1 METTVLRIIALLPAL
16 GLPASAGEQA
26 QWYPYRTL
34 TDAHDPSDLGHY
46 SATTMQQTRMT
57 VANSSQLLLQ
67 QQLCSNESAYN
78 ATAIVETTCSFYVN
92 ATEGE
97 EDDFDANFKCP
108 PGFNSSCP
116 TAGQCDYSFGDFYFC
131 GSLSTLTQEE
141 CDAVTMCKCL

>member
-1 METTVLRIIALLPAL
+1 
-16 GLPASAGEQA
+16 
-26 QWYPYRTL
+26 
-34 TDAHDPSDLGHY
+34 
-46 SATTMQQTRMT
+46 MT